1 MEQKLTFGETMIELH
16 EIDST
21 NNYAMYLINEGMAEH
36 GMVVTSE
43 YQSKGKGQLGNIWT
57 ADKGKNL
64 LCSVIVDTKGF
75 ELSDRFLLNCMT
87 CVAVAELLMQDYNI
101 PNVSIKWPNDIYA
114 GNKKIAGIL
123 IENNLRGR
131 QWIYAILGIGLN
143 VNQTDFGKLKTATSI
158 ALELDEEINL
168 KDVMHKLLSRI
179 SVLFQHFQKDE
190 DAVWEDYNAYLML
203 KNEAI
208 YFVKN
213 QEKRKGILLRVNKC
227 GEIEIEMNGKPKQ
240 FKHKEIELLLNESF
254 DF

>member
-1 MEQKLTFGETMIELH
+1 M
-16 EIDST
+16 
-21 NNYAMYLINEGMAEH
+21 
-36 GMVVTSE
+36 
-43 YQSKGKGQLGNIWT
+43 
-57 ADKGKNL
+57 
-64 LCSVIVDTKGF
+64 
-75 ELSDRFLLNCMT
+75 
-87 CVAVAELLMQDYNI
+87 
-101 PNVSIKWPNDIYA
+101 
-114 GNKKIAGIL
+114 
-123 IENNLRGR
+123 
-131 QWIYAILGIGLN
+131 
-143 VNQTDFGKLKTATSI
+143 
-158 ALELDEEINL
+158 
-168 KDVMHKLLSRI
+168 MHKLLSRI